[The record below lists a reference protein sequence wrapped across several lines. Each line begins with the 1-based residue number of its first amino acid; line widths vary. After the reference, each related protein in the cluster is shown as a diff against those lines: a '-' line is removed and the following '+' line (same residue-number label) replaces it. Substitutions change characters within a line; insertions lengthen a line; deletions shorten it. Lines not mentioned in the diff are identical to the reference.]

1 MISFSRE
8 VKEEIVFNDFNTR
21 SERAILAA
29 MIKIVGT
36 LSLSQSGLTLTL
48 RTENA
53 KIASKLH
60 KLLKNLYQPYIEF
73 MVSRKMK
80 LKKNNVYILRV
91 SKAREILE
99 DLQIMQGIGIS
110 NVPDKKLL
118 QSDEEIRA
126 YLAGLFL
133 ACGSVNNPDTSN
145 YHLEMSVNEEDY
157 AYFIQQ
163 LMNNYEL
170 NAKVIK
176 RRNKY
181 VIYLKSAEKIGDFL
195 RAIGAS
201 NSVMNFEITRIDRSM
216 ANTVNRWNNCDI
228 ANEMKAFTASS
239 AQMEDIAYVI
249 DKAGIEILDDKTQ
262 QVALLRLENPD
273 MTLNELADKYLE
285 TTGQTISK
293 SGLHHRFK
301 KIKEEANRLR
311 SMEDA

>member
-1 MISFSRE
+1 MISFARV
-8 VKEEIVFNDFNTR
+8 VKEEIVFNDFNHQC
-21 SERAILAA
+21 EKAILCA

-36 LSLSQSGLTLTL
+36 LSLNQTGLSLTL

-60 KLLKNLYQPYIEF
+60 KFLKDLYQPYIEF

-80 LKKNNVYILRV
+80 LKKNNVYILKV

-99 DLQIMQGIGIS
+99 DLHLMEGIGIQS
-110 NVPDKKLL
+110 LPDMSLL
-118 QSDEEIRA
+118 ESDDERRA
-126 YLAGLFL
+126 YLAGVFL

-157 AYFIQQ
+157 AHFIKK

-181 VIYLKSAEKIGDFL
+181 VVYLKSAEKIGDFL
-195 RAIGAS
+195 RAIGTS
-201 NSVMNFEITRIDRSM
+201 QSVMDFEMTRIDRSM

-228 ANEMKAFTASS
+228 ANEVKAMSASS
-239 AQMEDIAYVI
+239 AQIEDIAYVI
-249 DKAGIEILDDKTQ
+249 DKAGIEILDVKTQ
-262 QVALLRLENPD
+262 QVALLRLENPEL
-273 MTLNELADKYLE
+273 TLNELSEVYFE
-285 TTGQTISK
+285 VTGQTISK
-293 SGLHHRFK
+293 SGLHHRFQ
-301 KIKEEANRLR
+301 KIKDEAQKLR
-311 SMEDA
+311 QMEKE